1 MELYTSSFKTSAG
14 AVSVTATAKGLY
26 ALDFGKV
33 KSGSS
38 GKGIPPKVRF
48 LLKKTESFLKDY
60 FSGRRVK
67 FSALPIDWSGYHPFA
82 KQVLCQLRRIPS
94 GTTQTYQFLAQ
105 KAGKPKAMR
114 YVGKI
119 VGSNRTP
126 VIIPCHRILPKAGGL
141 GGFSAGIPW
150 KKRLLKLER
159 ASVDTMSQVQTGRL
173 ARHGMSVIIRPATTI
188 KTRGSTWKHTA

>member
-1 MELYTSSFKTSAG
+1 MINLYSYSFKTPSGTISIA
-14 AVSVTATAKGLY
+14 ATPQGLY
-26 ALDFGKV
+26 AVDFGKV
-33 KSGSS
+33 NYGLQP
-38 GKGIPPKVRF
+38 KGNVPAKVRSI
-48 LLKKTESFLKDY
+48 LKKTESALKNY

-67 FSALPIDWSGYHPFA
+67 LEVLPIDWSGYNFFA
-82 KQVLCQLRRIPS
+82 KQVLSQLRCIAS
-94 GTTQTYQFLAQ
+94 GTTQTYQFLAR

-141 GGFSAGIPW
+141 GGFSGGIHW

-159 ASVDTMSQVQTGRL
+159 ASVDTNGQVQTGGFD
-173 ARHGMSVIIRPATTI
+173 RH
-188 KTRGSTWKHTA
+188 